1 MIDGTYSIFY
11 VKSEG
16 TFLPIGLLI
25 SDSFTEDVEMLNTTT
40 RDNNGWK
47 TERPTS
53 QNYNISIDGLLVN
66 TNFSGGDFTKI
77 SLDKLKVLKRNRTL
91 VQWKTQQS
99 GSIIVESS
107 GYGYIISLS
116 KSVSTEEFV
125 SFNCEIEGFGAL
137 LT

>member
-16 TFLPIGLLI
+16 VFLPIGLLI

-116 KSVSTEEFV
+116 KSINTEEFI
-125 SFNCEIEGFGAL
+125 SFNCEIEGFGDL

>member
-11 VKSEG
+11 VKWSG
-16 TFLPIGLLI
+16 SFLPIGLLI

-47 TERPTS
+47 TERPAS
-53 QNYNISIDGLLVN
+53 QNYNISIEGLLVN

-77 SLDKLKVLKRNRTL
+77 SLDRLRVLKRNRTL
-91 VQWKTQQS
+91 IQWKTQQA
-99 GSIIVESS
+99 GSTSLDAS
-107 GYGYIISLS
+107 GYGYITSLS
-116 KSVSTEEFV
+116 KSESTDEFI